1 LKIETKDL
9 EDRQIQLTVE
19 VPEDRVEAAKRS
31 AARQLGKRIRVPGFR
46 PGKAPYKV
54 LLSRIG
60 EKEIFEEALENLG
73 QEVYRQALET
83 SELDPYGPG
92 TLEEI
97 VSDHPLVLRFS
108 VPLAPEVDLGP
119 YREVRLPYEQP
130 EVEDEEVNKVMERLR
145 EQQALI
151 EPVDRPA
158 EDSDLVVIDVFG
170 ELQEEDGEHETTLLD
185 EKSVSVLVDEET
197 DWPVPGIAD
206 HLMGMESGQEASF
219 EYTFPED
226 YPTEDMRGKKA
237 TFQITCQE
245 VKSRHVPEWSDDLAR
260 SIGDFD
266 DLLNLRIQVR
276 KDLTAESER
285 QAEAMHARQVVEA
298 VVEGATITYPP
309 MLLEEEQSNMLRDL
323 ERRLRL
329 QNLSLE
335 DYLKIEKKTKEEFIE
350 ELEPQARERLKRA
363 LVLGKVVEVEE
374 LEVAGKEIDDEVEK
388 IVSQLGDTSEKTKQ
402 LFDNP
407 SGRREIE
414 IDKLTEK
421 AIQYLVA
428 IAKDEVEEIEKTPV
442 DTQGKDEDPIPE
454 TPIEEEE

>member
-1 LKIETKDL
+1 
-9 EDRQIQLTVE
+9 
-19 VPEDRVEAAKRS
+19 
-31 AARQLGKRIRVPGFR
+31 
-46 PGKAPYKV
+46 
-54 LLSRIG
+54 
-60 EKEIFEEALENLG
+60 
-73 QEVYRQALET
+73 
-83 SELDPYGPG
+83 
-92 TLEEI
+92 
-97 VSDHPLVLRFS
+97 
-108 VPLAPEVDLGP
+108 
-119 YREVRLPYEQP
+119 
-130 EVEDEEVNKVMERLR
+130 
-145 EQQALI
+145 
-151 EPVDRPA
+151 
-158 EDSDLVVIDVFG
+158 
-170 ELQEEDGEHETTLLD
+170 
-185 EKSVSVLVDEET
+185 
-197 DWPVPGIAD
+197 
-206 HLMGMESGQEASF
+206 MGMESGQEASF